1 MAGLTSQYQHYI
13 PRFLLRNFSP
23 ACSELPGNPALPTAF
38 PNGQSTPL
46 RRHRSDYNVNCLDL
60 SADSP
65 TIEQRPIGRVFGKFD
80 MYRDTRE
87 PSAEQNRVEEILS
100 KLENDASR
108 IVHKITDSFMAR
120 AHGIWLSR
128 YERNLLR
135 KFLFIMKYRGSM
147 FHHRFYHNEADSYFA
162 DDKEHLIEYM
172 RKKGFSRPFDVWLD
186 NIKVISNLDMTDN
199 HKWILE
205 LPNRMYPDDANWF
218 INHCQGM
225 YMALCVPKDE
235 DDEFIVTDNSYHV
248 SEGPHCVS
256 VDISTGSSKQGIWT
270 SFHEFAP
277 IAPRIMIV
285 LRNSALP
292 SPLEDANPD
301 VAALRQLLLS
311 LKLERFQNGTVSMLE
326 DLPIDRAR
334 NNYSRVV
341 QGQLQYVQGE
351 DGTMKPGHKFFFRFF
366 RVNAAHVNKIN
377 GILFD
382 NATDCKNVVFRSTN
396 NFRRTLEWYL
406 TVEPAGIGKRT
417 TKSAEDPRLVVL
429 LKLALVLK
437 QLGSDKMAIWDSDSL
452 EDRAK
457 KAACILEFASTGI
470 PAELLGHILGDSSSD
485 FMKIYGNLG
494 GSVQTLLKDLVQAKL
509 MWRLRVKIDVWS
521 HGLEETLRAANRS
534 YLLENYLQLPRRR
547 FWLYLKM
554 WRWEALNNQKD
565 LLMNVAEDIIS
576 QAHSVIKRSMLNRL
590 MYIAA
595 RHEIA
600 VKTCSE
606 FDSWNNILSG
616 RNRHDSAERLR
627 WLAVQDGIK
636 DCGIGHVEDLA
647 SFHHQRAQTLFQD
660 PHRVELRT
668 RMMVK
673 GLFQHVLEGKL
684 QANLVHDLA
693 VVFFDVVYPTPDI
706 SEA

>member
-23 ACSELPGNPALPTAF
+23 ACSG
-38 PNGQSTPL
+38 S
-46 RRHRSDYNVNCLDL
+46 NVNCLDL

-87 PSAEQNRVEEILS
+87 PSAEQNRVEQILS

-120 AHGIWLSR
+120 AQGIWLSR

-162 DDKEHLIEYM
+162 DDREHLIEYM
-172 RKKGFSRPFDVWLD
+172 QKKGFSRPFDVWLD

-205 LPNRMYPDDANWF
+205 LPNQMYPDDANWF
-218 INHCQGM
+218 ISHCQEM
-225 YMALCVPKDE
+225 YLALCVPKDE

-256 VDISTGSSKQGIWT
+256 VDTSTGSSKQGIWT

-277 IAPRIMIV
+277 IAPKIMIV

-301 VAALRQLLLS
+301 VDALRQLLLS

-366 RVNAAHVNKIN
+366 RVNATHVNKIN
-377 GILFD
+377 
-382 NATDCKNVVFRSTN
+382 
-396 NFRRTLEWYL
+396 E
-406 TVEPAGIGKRT
+406 
-417 TKSAEDPRLVVL
+417 
-429 LKLALVLK
+429 
-437 QLGSDKMAIWDSDSL
+437 
-452 EDRAK
+452 
-457 KAACILEFASTGI
+457 
-470 PAELLGHILGDSSSD
+470 H
-485 FMKIYGNLG
+485 
-494 GSVQTLLKDLVQAKL
+494 
-509 MWRLRVKIDVWS
+509 
-521 HGLEETLRAANRS
+521 
-534 YLLENYLQLPRRR
+534 
-547 FWLYLKM
+547 
-554 WRWEALNNQKD
+554 
-565 LLMNVAEDIIS
+565 
-576 QAHSVIKRSMLNRL
+576 
-590 MYIAA
+590 
-595 RHEIA
+595 
-600 VKTCSE
+600 
-606 FDSWNNILSG
+606 WNG
-616 RNRHDSAERLR
+616 
-627 WLAVQDGIK
+627 
-636 DCGIGHVEDLA
+636 
-647 SFHHQRAQTLFQD
+647 T
-660 PHRVELRT
+660 
-668 RMMVK
+668 
-673 GLFQHVLEGKL
+673 
-684 QANLVHDLA
+684 
-693 VVFFDVVYPTPDI
+693 
-706 SEA
+706 